1 MNNIGDDVVYSL
13 IALAQSGRLSDRDAG
28 HLTYIVNKV
37 APAQV
42 SMLVD
47 IGVIAPP
54 KGAPLSVLAGLLS
67 ELPDDLTT
75 EAAPDVDALT
85 VLVMATVCEFARS
98 AKPDE
103 RSERARR
110 YAILLAELEKL
121 FGYANTYIGGGNEG

>member
-1 MNNIGDDVVYSL
+1 MSNISDDVVSSL

-37 APAQV
+37 APAV

-85 VLVMATVCEFARS
+85 VLVMATVCEFVRS

-110 YAILLAELEKL
+110 YAILLTELEKL